1 MINKII
7 KFITSMQFMT
17 LLILLFAFAIGYATF
32 IENDFG
38 RSTAKSIIFTA
49 WWFELILVL
58 LVFNLF
64 NNLIRFRLFRFEKIA
79 ALTFH
84 LSFIIILLGAG
95 ITRYISYE
103 GMMHIREGDD
113 TNLFISDDTFLQIHI
128 DDRIHQYKY
137 DKKLFLS
144 GITSKDFSVNV
155 DFKDNDIIIESI
167 AFLPNV
173 KDSLFVGIDDG
184 KTTLQLVVPGED
196 GMQEEYLYDGKQ
208 KIINGEYFTF
218 NNPLSGAINFYS
230 EDSLILCST
239 PYYVST
245 MSMLT
250 RDILEYDILDTFSL
264 KKKTLHTVNGLNF
277 VYKDIFNKAKLMPIS
292 SSNVMVDGNT
302 DALIMNVKANNE
314 SKEVVLYGG
323 KGFAGTD
330 NVFAIQNL
338 NFKLT
343 YGSKYYTTPFRV
355 KLRDFQLERYPG
367 SMSPSSYA
375 AEVSILDGAIE
386 SDHRIFM
393 NNVLNYQGYRF
404 FQSSYDKDEK
414 GTILSVNHDWW
425 GTFITYIG
433 YAFLAL
439 GFILVFFAKK
449 TRYKA
454 LSDKLK
460 KLTTIII
467 LPLILSIS
475 CHANESLTANKDLI
489 FSQDH
494 IEKFDALVVQDN
506 GGRFKPVN
514 TLTSEYLRKIYG
526 KSNFDSLSST
536 EVILGMMY
544 NPIEWG
550 KKPMIKVSHLKI
562 RSILS
567 NKDIDSKY
575 IRVSFNDFFDLN
587 GKYLLAN
594 YVEIA
599 YEKLPK
605 DRDQFDKDV
614 IKVDERVNICFAVFA
629 GGIFRLFPVPND
641 SNNTFVTHMQS
652 NQFRGNDSLFV
663 ANIIPMYFKAIKQGI
678 DENNWNTADTIINYI
693 KRFQLRYGSKVLPSQ
708 RKIDYEIIYNK
719 LDLFSRLFMYYSLV
733 GIFLLVVVIIRL
745 FNKRKWIDLLAELLK
760 WLIIFGFLI
769 HLSGLVL
776 RWYVSGHAPW
786 SNGYE
791 SMIYIA
797 WATIFSGIIFS
808 KNSKLTL
815 AATSIVSGLLLM
827 VAHLNWLD
835 PEITNL
841 VPVLNSYWLLIHVAI
856 ITASYG
862 FFSLGSIL
870 GLISL
875 WLIIFTNPNNKDKLK
890 NTLSELTI
898 INEKSLEI
906 GLFMLTIGTFLGGV
920 WANESWGRYWG
931 WDPKETWALVSVLIY
946 AFVLHVRFI
955 PSLRD
960 KLTFNILS
968 MFAIWTIIMTYF
980 GVNYYLSGLHS
991 YAAGDPMPIPNFVY
1005 YLVALMSV
1013 TAIFAIFRYKKNY

>member
-38 RSTAKSIIFTA
+38 RSTAKSLVFTA

-103 GMMHIREGDD
+103 GMMHIREGED

-144 GITSKDFSVNV
+144 GITNKDFSINV
-155 DFKDNDIIIESI
+155 DFKDNNITIESI

-173 KDSLFVGIDDG
+173 KDSLFVGVEDG
-184 KTTLQLVVPGED
+184 ETILQLVVPGED

-230 EDSLILCST
+230 EDSIILCST

-250 RDILEYDILDTFSL
+250 RDILEYNILDTFYL

-292 SSNVMVDGNT
+292 SSNVMVDGTT
-302 DALIMNVKANNE
+302 DALIMSVKANNQT
-314 SKEVVLYGG
+314 KEVVLYGG

-375 AEVSILDGAIE
+375 AEVSILDGAFE
-386 SDHRIFM
+386 SDYRIFM
-393 NNVLNYQGYRF
+393 NNVLNYRGYRF

-425 GTFITYIG
+425 GTLITYIG

-449 TRYKA
+449 TRYRI

-467 LPLILSIS
+467 LPLILSVS
-475 CHANESLTANKDLI
+475 GYANESLNVNKDVI
-489 FSQDH
+489 FNQEH
-494 IEKFDALVVQDN
+494 IKKFDALVIQDN

-526 KSNFDSLSST
+526 KSNLDSLSST
-536 EVILGMMY
+536 EVILGMMHS
-544 NPIEWG
+544 PISWG
-550 KKPMIKVSHLKI
+550 KKPMIKVSHQKI
-562 RSILS
+562 RSLLS

-575 IRVSFNDFFDLN
+575 IRVSFNNFFDIN
-587 GKYLLAN
+587 GKYLLAS
-594 YVEIA
+594 YVEMA

-629 GGIFRLFPVPND
+629 GSIFRLFPVPND
-641 SNNTFVTHMQS
+641 SNNTWVTHMQS

-663 ANIIPMYFKAIKQGI
+663 ANIIPMYFKAINQGL
-678 DENNWNTADTIINYI
+678 EEKNWSTADTILNYI

-708 RKIDYEIIYNK
+708 TKIDYEIIYNK
-719 LDLFSRLFMYYSLV
+719 LALFSRLFMYYSLV
-733 GIFLLVVVIIRL
+733 GVFLLVVVIVRL
-745 FNKRKWIDLLAELLK
+745 FNNRKWLDFLALILK
-760 WLIIFGFLI
+760 WLIIFGFLV
-769 HLSGLVL
+769 HLSGLIL

-841 VPVLNSYWLLIHVAI
+841 VHVLNSYWLLIHVAI

-875 WLIIFTNPNNKDKLK
+875 WLIIFTNSTNKDKLK

-946 AFVLHVRFI
+946 AFVLHIRFI

-960 KLTFNILS
+960 KITFNILS

-991 YAAGDPMPIPNFVY
+991 YAAGDPMPIPTFVY
-1005 YLVALMSV
+1005 YLVALMFI
-1013 TAIFAIFRYKKNY
+1013 TAIFAAFRYKKNY

>member
-38 RSTAKSIIFTA
+38 RSTAKSLIFTS
-49 WWFELILVL
+49 WWFELILAL

-79 ALTFH
+79 TLTFH

-144 GITSKDFSVNV
+144 AINNKDFRVNV

-184 KTTLQLVVPGED
+184 ETILQLVVPGED

-230 EDSLILCST
+230 QDSIILCNT
-239 PYYVST
+239 PYDVLT

-277 VYKDIFNKAKLMPIS
+277 VYKDIFKKAKLMPIS

-302 DALIMNVKANNE
+302 DALIMNVKANNQT
-314 SKEVVLYGG
+314 KEVILYGG
-323 KGFAGTD
+323 KGFSGTD

-393 NNVLNYQGYRF
+393 NNVLNYRGYRF

-425 GTFITYIG
+425 GTLITYIG

-449 TRYKA
+449 TRYKT

-460 KLTTIII
+460 KLTTII
-467 LPLILSIS
+467 LPLILSFS
-475 CHANESLTANKDLI
+475 CYANESLTANKDLI
-489 FSQDH
+489 FNHEH
-494 IEKFDALVVQDN
+494 IKKIDALVIQDN

-550 KKPMIKVSHLKI
+550 KKPMIKVSHNQI

-567 NKDIDSKY
+567 NNDIDSKY

-594 YVEIA
+594 YVDMA

-605 DRDQFDKDV
+605 NRDQFDKDI

-641 SNNTFVTHMQS
+641 SNNTWVTHMQS

-663 ANIIPMYFKAIKQGI
+663 ANIIPMYFKAIKQGL
-678 DENNWNTADTIINYI
+678 EEKNWNTADTIISYI
-693 KRFQLRYGSKVLPSQ
+693 KRFQSKYGSKVLPSQ
-708 RKIDYEIIYNK
+708 RKIDFEIIYNK
-719 LDLFSRLFMYYSLV
+719 LTLFSRLFMYYSLV
-733 GIFLLVVVIIRL
+733 GVFLLVVVIVRL
-745 FNKRKWIDLLAELLK
+745 FNNRKWLDFLALILK
-760 WLIIFGFLI
+760 WLIIFGFLV
-769 HLSGLVL
+769 HLSGLIL

-875 WLIIFTNPNNKDKLK
+875 WIIIFTNSTNKDKLK

-955 PSLRD
+955 PSLRN
-960 KLTFNILS
+960 KITFNILS

-991 YAAGDPMPIPNFVY
+991 YAAGDPMPIPAFVY
-1005 YLVALMSV
+1005 YLVALMFI
-1013 TAIFAIFRYKKNY
+1013 TAIFATFRYKKNY